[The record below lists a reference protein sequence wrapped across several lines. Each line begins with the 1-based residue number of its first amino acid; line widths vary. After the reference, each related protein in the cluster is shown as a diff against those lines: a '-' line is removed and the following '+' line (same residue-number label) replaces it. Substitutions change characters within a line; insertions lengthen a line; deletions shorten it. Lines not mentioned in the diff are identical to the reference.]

1 MTRRRKPPRGLIGP
15 ALAGLAASGAAA
27 LPVRAAEP
35 PLAALTVTGPP
46 EIVFSAKEHAC
57 DGYDVPDAPTRAFR
71 DPRGEIVLFGLHYQN
86 RALRGASFDVLKLD
100 CRIVLRSA
108 GKADPAAYDD
118 KSWITATW
126 SDDGVKVQALLH
138 HEFQANTHPGRCRLK
153 EYLACWYNTVLAV
166 SSKDGGL
173 SFDRPVPPQVVA
185 SAPFP
190 QDVGQGRHR
199 GFFNPSNIVSD
210 GVFHYFFAATTG
222 WEGQPNGACLF
233 RTSEIADPGS
243 WRAWDGEAYS
253 VRFADPYRTK
263 AKPARACLPVAPF
276 PAPVGGIVRHRPT
289 GAWLAVFQASA
300 DGGRFPEPGLY
311 ASSSRDLLTWD
322 KPRLVLAGRTL
333 YDDPCGAKAPLIAY
347 PSLIDREAK
356 GRNFD
361 DVGDAAELYFAVLK
375 VEGCSLTSDRDLVR
389 RKVAIK
395 VWP

>member
-1 MTRRRKPPRGLIGP
+1 
-15 ALAGLAASGAAA
+15 
-27 LPVRAAEP
+27 
-35 PLAALTVTGPP
+35 
-46 EIVFSAKEHAC
+46 
-57 DGYDVPDAPTRAFR
+57 
-71 DPRGEIVLFGLHYQN
+71 
-86 RALRGASFDVLKLD
+86 
-100 CRIVLRSA
+100 
-108 GKADPAAYDD
+108 
-118 KSWITATW
+118 
-126 SDDGVKVQALLH
+126 
-138 HEFQANTHPGRCRLK
+138 
-153 EYLACWYNTVLAV
+153 
-166 SSKDGGL
+166 
-173 SFDRPVPPQVVA
+173 VVA

-243 WRAWDGEAYS
+243 WRAWDGEAYA
-253 VRFADPYRTK
+253 VRFSDPYRSK

-276 PAPVGGIVRHRPT
+276 PAPVGAIVRHRPT
-289 GAWLAVFQASA
+289 GAWIAVFQASA
-300 DGGRFPEPGLY
+300 DAARFPEPGFY
-311 ASSSRDLLTWD
+311 ATSSRDLLTWD

-333 YDDPCGAKAPLIAY
+333 YDDPCGAKAPLVAY

-375 VEGCSLTSDRDLVR
+375 VEGCAVTSDRDLVR